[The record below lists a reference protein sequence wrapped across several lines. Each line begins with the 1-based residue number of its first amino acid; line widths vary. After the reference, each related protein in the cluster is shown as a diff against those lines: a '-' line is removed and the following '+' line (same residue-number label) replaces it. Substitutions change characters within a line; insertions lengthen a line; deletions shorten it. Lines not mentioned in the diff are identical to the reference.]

1 MTITLQPETL
11 PGHHIIGLDSEHM
24 NGGTVPWHKHIYAQL
39 LYPAEGSVRVWAG
52 GSVWMVHASSALW
65 IPPQMPHKF
74 VATGNVLLKTVL
86 VSEVHSKTLGSVCF
100 MTGITSLLRELL
112 IAINQITHQPD
123 MANKQLQIR
132 FSALET
138 LILQEIKSGGKNS
151 LELPWPSD
159 ERMQSLCEELLNHQG
174 YLPTLDS
181 LADKI
186 SVSNRTLMRLFVKET
201 GLTFRNWIQQMHV
214 IRAAS
219 LLEEGY
225 SVIKIAHRLGYA
237 SAESFG
243 NMFKRKT
250 GFSPGKFNIMMS

>member
-112 IAINQITHQPD
+112 IAINQLTHQPN

-159 ERMQSLCEELLNHQG
+159 ERMQSLCEELLNHQ
-174 YLPTLDS
+174 
-181 LADKI
+181 
-186 SVSNRTLMRLFVKET
+186 
-201 GLTFRNWIQQMHV
+201 
-214 IRAAS
+214 
-219 LLEEGY
+219 
-225 SVIKIAHRLGYA
+225 
-237 SAESFG
+237 
-243 NMFKRKT
+243 
-250 GFSPGKFNIMMS
+250 